1 MRSWWRVC
9 RAGPRWE
16 TQGHCQVGISQS
28 SESMSMGPPPGRS
41 ATPALSFHRPPHRV
55 PMPADR
61 CSVPMPVS
69 PDLPVTGPTGQ
80 NASGSAPRVK
90 PARAAS
96 DIGDPDGPA
105 STSTGPDAARAAAW
119 VFALLVVVGLGY
131 IQLRVPGSRWFAG
144 DDWLLLTDGTRLS
157 FSTLTADINGHWVLI
172 PRAVF
177 TALWWLVGLDDF
189 WPYKLVAVFG
199 HGAVVV
205 LLRAVMRR
213 AGVRPWTATLVAST
227 FLVLGAG
234 GENIVYPLQVAL
246 TGALACGLAHLLL
259 ADQVVASPRRDVA
272 GLAVG
277 ATGLMFSGLALPMTL
292 AVGVV
297 VLLRRGWR
305 AAMFHTLPI
314 AVGYLAWASSV
325 DANRITAAP
334 PSLAT
339 VLSFVTEGQ
348 QALLTALGGGHAILA
363 LLFGMVLLGAGA
375 LALLPVLRL
384 ADGRVSGLVDLV
396 RIHAVPLALWCAAL
410 FFNALLARNI
420 YYLGPS
426 AVWAIRYVYIG
437 AALGLPMLAVAGDAL
452 ARRVPSAGV
461 AFIVLALLPVPS
473 NVHLLQNM
481 SFSPFDPVDDARVV
495 RLAVRVP
502 FAHDVDPAVRPIPD
516 KAHLGV
522 TIGYLLGAAGQG
534 RLDPGTS
541 PLTPADIGEMR
552 VRLGFAGGPVAKVP
566 PHCRP
571 LVLPT
576 TLRPEVGNRF
586 VIGGPVVV
594 VSHEAGGEPGRKVL
608 RGDFA
613 LELVKVQLPGM
624 ELEVSGTGPLCELR

>member
-1 MRSWWRVC
+1 
-9 RAGPRWE
+9 
-16 TQGHCQVGISQS
+16 
-28 SESMSMGPPPGRS
+28 
-41 ATPALSFHRPPHRV
+41 
-55 PMPADR
+55 
-61 CSVPMPVS
+61 MPVS

-80 NASGSAPRVK
+80 DSSGLAPRVK
-90 PARAAS
+90 PGRAAS
-96 DIGDPDGPA
+96 DSGEPVGPA
-105 STSTGPDAARAAAW
+105 SASTGPGAARAAAW
-119 VFALLVVVGLGY
+119 VFALVVVMGLGY
-131 IQLRVPGSRWFAG
+131 IQLWVPGSGWFAG

-157 FSTLTADINGHWVLI
+157 FNTLTADINGHWVLV
-172 PRAVF
+172 PRAMF
-177 TALWWLVGLDDF
+177 SALWWLVGLEHY
-189 WPYKLVAVFG
+189 WPYKLVAVLG

-213 AGVRPWTATLVAST
+213 AGVRPWTATLLAST

-234 GENIVYPLQVAL
+234 GENILYPLQVAL

-259 ADQVVASPRRDVA
+259 ADQVVPTRRRDVA

-297 VLLRRGWR
+297 VLARRGWR
-305 AAMFHTLPI
+305 AAMFHSVPI
-314 AVGYLAWASSV
+314 AVGYIAWASSV

-334 PSLAT
+334 PSPTT

-348 QALLTALGGGHAILA
+348 KALLTALAGGHAILA

-384 ADGRVSGLVDLV
+384 PDGRSSARLDLV
-396 RIHAVPLALWCAAL
+396 RIHAVPIALWCAAL

-437 AALGLPMLAVAGDAL
+437 AALGLPILAVAGDAL
-452 ARRVPSAGV
+452 ARRVPRAGV

-473 NVHLLQNM
+473 NVHLLQ
-481 SFSPFDPVDDARVV
+481 SLRFAPFNPVDDARVV

-516 KAHLGV
+516 KAHPGV
-522 TIGYLLGAAGQG
+522 TIGYLLGTAEQG

-541 PLTPADIGEMR
+541 LLTQADIGEMR
-552 VRLGFAGGPVAKVP
+552 VRLGFAGEPVAKVP
-566 PHCRP
+566 VPCRA
-571 LVLPT
+571 LALPA
-576 TLRPEVGNRF
+576 TLRPDVGDRF
-586 VIGGPVVV
+586 VISGPVVV
-594 VSHEAGGEPGRKVL
+594 VSHEAGGESGRKVL

-613 LELVKVQLPGM
+613 RESVKAQLPGM
-624 ELEVSGTGPLCELR
+624 ELKVSGTGPLCELG